1 MGIQSRYE
9 FTEVPDTFYDEA
21 RENAVLVAEPH
32 VMDERPAER
41 LDYIHELTQDL
52 NRALDTYNSDTLIV
66 DGDTGSSDHIGAI
79 LDGTDAERVIF
90 LTGDED
96 RKVDRERNF
105 IGWANMLEPGSDHF
119 STDVDYSLNGE
130 HIRLDKEI
138 ELPGN
143 YPVHIQHFPED
154 CPESEDELGF
164 QTAWFSEPSLYDL
177 FKYDRSHTMDKVV
190 QAAFHGHTHGYD
202 ARQVGLT
209 GLVSLGGL
217 RNNYVTNGNLPENS
231 IQAVSFGKND
241 FEVVHESRAGELQES
256 QKFRQ
261 TKEGFKLVKSRG
273 KDRLTPL
280 ERYEKNELP
289 PGYLRHLQQGPNR
302 KKANL

>member
-1 MGIQSRYE
+1 MSTHTGYE
-9 FTEVPDTFYDEA
+9 LTKIPETFYNNV
-21 RENAVLVAEPH
+21 RENVVLVGEAH

-41 LDYIHELTQDL
+41 LDYVHELNNDL
-52 NRALDTYNSDTLIV
+52 NKALETYNSDILV
-66 DGDTGSSDHIGAI
+66 FNGDTGSSDHIGAI

-96 RKVDRERNF
+96 RKVDLERNY

-119 STDVDYSLNGE
+119 STDIDYDLKGE

-138 ELPGN
+138 DLPGD
-143 YPVHIQHFPED
+143 YPVHVQHFPES
-154 CPESEDELGF
+154 CEESEEELGF
-164 QTAWFSEPSLYDL
+164 QTAWFSESSLYDL
-177 FKYDRSHTMDKVV
+177 FKYDRSHTMDRVV

-217 RNNYVTNGNLPENS
+217 RDNYVTNGNLPKNS

-241 FEVVHESRAGELQES
+241 FEVVHQSRNGELQES
-256 QKFRQ
+256 QKFKQ
-261 TKEGFKLVKSRG
+261 TKDGFKLVESRG
-273 KDRLTPL
+273 KDNLTPL
-280 ERYEKNELP
+280 ERYVKDELP
-289 PGYLRHLQQGPNR
+289 PNYLRHLQQGPNR